1 MGAAGRS
8 PTAAGG
14 LTGMPSDIARRPG
27 PVTSRYIAPG
37 TSFER
42 VAQDVAAIAFGHPGW
57 RRWWVSFAAALAL
70 VGMLAI
76 LLLVLFW
83 QGVGIWGNNIPVTW
97 ALDIVGYDWWLGVAC
112 GALLTSALLLLLG
125 QEWRSAVNRL
135 AETVALLAACAGA
148 IYPIIHLGRP
158 WFFYWNLPYP
168 NWLLL
173 WPQFRS
179 PLFWDA
185 VDILSFLTVALAF
198 WYVGMLP
205 DLATP
210 RDRAAEQ
217 VRAGAGGSLLRARL
231 YGIAALGWRGAAV
244 HWQRW
249 TRAYRILALLGV
261 VVVLALQSGAAV
273 MFAGTV
279 EPGWHD
285 TMQPVTFLAAA
296 LFAGVGV
303 VAALVVVMR
312 ALFALHALITARH
325 LDILARLL
333 LALGLFNLYCGIVE
347 FFMAGIAGDHYERA
361 AMQRRVSGP
370 HAWAFWVV
378 ILCALLPVH
387 LFWIRR
393 LRRAPALL
401 CVIGLLV
408 AIGMWADHFMVIVD
422 TLQHDFLPSSDR
434 PYAVDAWAAATFAG
448 SVGLFFALLLLAL
461 RYLPVISIL
470 ETRHLARIADVPSRR
485 GPPPVAGGPAP
496 LWGVAAEFRSA
507 AAMTA
512 ALVALR
518 ARGMRRLDAF
528 MPLPVPE
535 VAPAMGLR
543 RAPMAGIAVAGVAF
557 GAVLMFGGATY
568 ATVFDYVFDIGGRP
582 RFSWPS
588 FVIPAT
594 AFATLTGAVAIA
606 LALLVLNR
614 LPRLNHPA
622 FNIPGFGSATQ
633 DRFFVVVEARAE
645 GFDAAAAEQALA
657 ALADPPLSIA
667 RVPR

>member
-1 MGAAGRS
+1 
-8 PTAAGG
+8 
-14 LTGMPSDIARRPG
+14 MPSDIARGAG
-27 PVTSRYIAPG
+27 PVTSPFIAPG
-37 TSFER
+37 TSYER
-42 VAQDVAAIAFGHPGW
+42 VAHDIAAIAFAHPGW
-57 RRWWVSFAAALAL
+57 RRWWLSFTAALAL

-97 ALDIVGYDWWLGVAC
+97 ALDIVGYDWWMGVAC
-112 GALLTSALLLLLG
+112 GALLISALLLLLG
-125 QEWRSAVNRL
+125 VEWRSALNRL
-135 AETVALLAACAGA
+135 TETVALLAACAGA

-168 NWLLL
+168 NRLLL

-179 PLFWDA
+179 PLYWDA
-185 VDILSFLTVALAF
+185 VDILSFLTVALTF

-205 DLATP
+205 DLATL

-217 VRAGAGGSLLRARL
+217 ARAGGRGALLRAQL

-261 VVVLALQSGAAV
+261 VVVVTLQSGAAV

-285 TMQPVTFLAAA
+285 TMQPVAFLAAA

-303 VAALVVVMR
+303 VAALAVVMR
-312 ALFALHALITARH
+312 AVFALHGLITDRH
-325 LDILARLL
+325 LDILGRLL
-333 LALGLFNLYCGIVE
+333 LALGLLNLYCDMVE
-347 FFMAGIAGDHYERA
+347 FFMVGLSGGAYERA
-361 AMQRRVSGP
+361 LMYRRVAGP
-370 HAWAFWVV
+370 HAWAFWV
-378 ILCALLPVH
+378 IIGCALVPVQ
-387 LFWIRR
+387 LFWIGR
-393 LRRAPALL
+393 LRRAPVLL
-401 CVIGLLV
+401 FVIGVLV

-434 PYAVDAWAAATFAG
+434 PYGMDAWAAATFAG

-470 ETRHLARIADVPSRR
+470 EMRHLARIAEPPFRR
-485 GPPPVAGGPAP
+485 GPPPVAEGSAP
-496 LWGVAAEFRSA
+496 LWGVAAEFATA

-518 ARGMRRLDAF
+518 AQGMRRLDAF
-528 MPLPVPE
+528 MPVPVPAVE
-535 VAPAMGLR
+535 QAMALR
-543 RAPMAGIAVAGVAF
+543 RAPMADFAIAGTAF
-557 GAVLMFGGATY
+557 GAVFMFGMASY

-588 FVIPAT
+588 FVIPGV
-594 AFATLTGAVAIA
+594 AFATLTGALATA

-645 GFDAAAAEQALA
+645 GFDVAAAEQALA
-657 ALADPPLSIA
+657 ALPDPPLAIA
-667 RVPR
+667 VVPR